1 MDIFSI
7 LAILIVG
14 WGVAKF
20 LASEATSHGIDAFAA
35 GFLPYR
41 EAGWPRGVQEGEPI
55 PWNWSSMTE
64 RGVAPAERE
73 PAPDVGLEIIEI
85 DAEGDAELTEID
97 RGRISGG
104 TSIRP
109 H

>member
-1 MDIFSI
+1 MDLLTALVVLVFGTV
-7 LAILIVG
+7 LYARL
-14 WGVAKF
+14 
-20 LASEATSHGIDAFAA
+20 TSPSYVSLLDTFGA

-41 EAGWPRGVQEGEPI
+41 EAGWPRGVQESEPI
-55 PWNWSSMTE
+55 PWNWSAMGE
-64 RGVAPAERE
+64 RGVPPGDRE
-73 PAPDVGLEIIEI
+73 PAPDAGVEVIELEGET
-85 DAEGDAELTEID
+85 GAELTVIE